1 MLKASLLQML
11 SVAESC
17 GLTRLDE
24 AYNQYKRHYD
34 IFFLIED
41 FSNQND
47 LFFLI
52 EDFSNQNKALTE
64 EIKSYGLLD
73 KVNGKLY
80 LKDLSIKEVYEV
92 MQCVK

>member
-17 GLTRLDE
+17 GLTRLEE
-24 AYNQYKRHYD
+24 AYDQYQRHY
-34 IFFLIED
+34 
-41 FSNQND
+41 D

-73 KVNGKLY
+73 EVNGKLY

>member
-17 GLTRLDE
+17 GLTQLDE
-24 AYNQYKRHYD
+24 AYDQYQRHY
-34 IFFLIED
+34 
-41 FSNQND
+41 D

-73 KVNGKLY
+73 EVNGKLY

>member
-1 MLKASLLQML
+1 MLKPSLLEML

-24 AYNQYKRHYD
+24 AYDQYQRHC
-34 IFFLIED
+34 
-41 FSNQND
+41 N

-73 KVNGKLY
+73 EVNGKLY

-92 MQCVK
+92 LGDLEVGLE

>member
-1 MLKASLLQML
+1 MLKASLLEML

-17 GLTRLDE
+17 GLTRLGE
-24 AYNQYKRHYD
+24 AYDHYQRHY
-34 IFFLIED
+34 
-41 FSNQND
+41 D

-73 KVNGKLY
+73 KVNGNLH

>member
-11 SVAESC
+11 SVAEAC

-24 AYNQYKRHYD
+24 AYDQYQRHY
-34 IFFLIED
+34 
-41 FSNQND
+41 D

-73 KVNGKLY
+73 EVNGKLY

>member
-1 MLKASLLQML
+1 MLKASLLEIL

-24 AYNQYKRHYD
+24 AYDQYQRHY
-34 IFFLIED
+34 
-41 FSNQND
+41 D

-73 KVNGKLY
+73 EVNGKLY

>member
-1 MLKASLLQML
+1 MTNPNGRFGIHGGQYIPETLMNAVKEL
-11 SVAESC
+11 E
-17 GLTRLDE
+17 E
-24 AYNQYKRHYD
+24 AYNHYQRHY
-34 IFFLIED
+34 
-41 FSNQND
+41 D

-73 KVNGKLY
+73 EVNGKLY

>member
-11 SVAESC
+11 SVAEYC

-24 AYNQYKRHYD
+24 AYDHYQRHY
-34 IFFLIED
+34 
-41 FSNQND
+41 D

>member
-1 MLKASLLQML
+1 MLKASLLEML

-17 GLTRLDE
+17 GLTRLEE
-24 AYNQYKRHYD
+24 AYNHYQRHY
-34 IFFLIED
+34 
-41 FSNQND
+41 D

-52 EDFSNQNKALTE
+52 EDFSDQDIEDFSDQNKALTE

-73 KVNGKLY
+73 EVNGKLY

>member
-24 AYNQYKRHYD
+24 AYNQYQRHY
-34 IFFLIED
+34 
-41 FSNQND
+41 D

-73 KVNGKLY
+73 EVNGKLY

>member
-24 AYNQYKRHYD
+24 AYDQYQRHY
-34 IFFLIED
+34 
-41 FSNQND
+41 D

-52 EDFSNQNKALTE
+52 EDFSDQNKALTE

-73 KVNGKLY
+73 EVNGKLY

>member
-17 GLTRLDE
+17 GLTRLEE
-24 AYNQYKRHYD
+24 AYNQYQRHY
-34 IFFLIED
+34 
-41 FSNQND
+41 D

-73 KVNGKLY
+73 EVNGKLY

-92 MQCVK
+92 MQCVGKIVKQCR

>member
-1 MLKASLLQML
+1 MLKTSLLQML
-11 SVAESC
+11 SVAEYC

-24 AYNQYKRHYD
+24 AYDYYQRHY
-34 IFFLIED
+34 
-41 FSNQND
+41 D

-73 KVNGKLY
+73 EVNGKLY

>member
-1 MLKASLLQML
+1 MLKASLLEML

-17 GLTRLDE
+17 GLTQLDE
-24 AYNQYKRHYD
+24 AYDQYQRHY
-34 IFFLIED
+34 
-41 FSNQND
+41 D

-73 KVNGKLY
+73 EVNGKLY

>member
-1 MLKASLLQML
+1 MLKASLLEML

-24 AYNQYKRHYD
+24 AYDQYQRHY
-34 IFFLIED
+34 
-41 FSNQND
+41 D

-73 KVNGKLY
+73 EVNGKLY

>member
-1 MLKASLLQML
+1 MLKASLLEIL

-24 AYNQYKRHYD
+24 AYDQCQRHY
-34 IFFLIED
+34 
-41 FSNQND
+41 D

-73 KVNGKLY
+73 EVNGKLY

>member
-24 AYNQYKRHYD
+24 AYDQYQRHY
-34 IFFLIED
+34 
-41 FSNQND
+41 D

-73 KVNGKLY
+73 EVNGKLY

>member
-1 MLKASLLQML
+1 MLKASLLEML

-24 AYNQYKRHYD
+24 AYDQYQRHY
-34 IFFLIED
+34 
-41 FSNQND
+41 D

-52 EDFSNQNKALTE
+52 EDFSDQNKALTE

-73 KVNGKLY
+73 EVNGKLY

>member
-11 SVAESC
+11 SVAEAC

-24 AYNQYKRHYD
+24 
-34 IFFLIED
+34 
-41 FSNQND
+41 
-47 LFFLI
+47 
-52 EDFSNQNKALTE
+52 
-64 EIKSYGLLD
+64 
-73 KVNGKLY
+73 VNGKLY

>member
-17 GLTRLDE
+17 GLTRLEE
-24 AYNQYKRHYD
+24 AYNQYQRPY
-34 IFFLIED
+34 
-41 FSNQND
+41 D

-73 KVNGKLY
+73 EVNGKLY